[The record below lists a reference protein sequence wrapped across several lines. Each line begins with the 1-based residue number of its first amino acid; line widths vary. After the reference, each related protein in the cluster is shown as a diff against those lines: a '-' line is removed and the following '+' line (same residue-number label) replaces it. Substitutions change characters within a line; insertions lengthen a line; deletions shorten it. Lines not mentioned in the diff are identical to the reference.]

1 MRPLKLTLA
10 GFRSYSKEQSITF
23 DNKGLFAIIGDT
35 GAGKSTILEGIVFA
49 LYNASTW
56 DERNSRSLI
65 SDGAANMSVRLE
77 FEAEGRN
84 YRITRCIFKENYSAL
99 FALTGGI
106 Q

>member
-49 LYNASTW
+49 LYNLGR
-56 DERNSRSLI
+56 E
-65 SDGAANMSVRLE
+65 E
-77 FEAEGRN
+77 FQEPYLRRG
-84 YRITRCIFKENYSAL
+84 S
-99 FALTGGI
+99 
-106 Q
+106 